1 MVHSKNIHH
10 EKKKI
15 DKLAEFSEKVNR
27 FINTK
32 LVKKENAELLDVVDK
47 INDRLMHDKKYLKNL
62 QYDGPMTTQNSVLY
76 NSPFMPGHTMAFD
89 GKKSVPVANPL
100 GTAALGMTANS
111 MSELSL
117 ALSSED
123 ALTRRVR
130 NDLNNEPHPDDMNFY
145 GLMPMAIDNRKRS
158 EPYLKTPQPN
168 FQFNKSG
175 LEPPTHLTSIE
186 PARIGPKMFPGP
198 NNNKF
203 NRLGMSLGGLG
214 AIPTADLPVVTGL
227 APGMPVMAPGMPVMA
242 PAMPALTASVGTIGV
257 PSGVPASAMPG
268 VMTPS
273 GQFGIGPSQ
282 MLGLTSPFAV
292 PVNSLGNLMNTQ
304 PSATTAPR
312 TMKLRD

>member
-62 QYDGPMTTQNSVLY
+62 QYEGPMNMDNSVLY

-111 MSELSL
+111 MSEFSL
-117 ALSSED
+117 ALSEED

-130 NDLNNEPHPDDMNFY
+130 NTLNQEPHPDDVNYY
-145 GLMPMAIDNRKRS
+145 GLMPMAIDNRKRP
-158 EPYLKTPQPN
+158 EPYLKTPNPH
-168 FQFNKSG
+168 FKFNKS

-186 PARIGPKMFPGP
+186 PLRMGPQQFPGSKS
-198 NNNKF
+198 KF
-203 NRLGMSLGGLG
+203 NRLGLSLGGLG
-214 AIPTADLPVVTGL
+214 AMPTADLPLVSGLPGVMPGVMPDVMPSVMPGVMPAVT
-227 APGMPVMAPGMPVMA
+227 
-242 PAMPALTASVGTIGV
+242 PALTASVGTIGI
-257 PSGVPASAMPG
+257 PSGISG
-268 VMTPS
+268 IPS
-273 GQFGIGPSQ
+273 GAFPGSFGVGPI
-282 MLGLTSPFAV
+282 PV
-292 PVNSLGNLMNTQ
+292 PVSSLDKLIDSASKTGNVKKGIL
-304 PSATTAPR
+304 
-312 TMKLRD
+312 D